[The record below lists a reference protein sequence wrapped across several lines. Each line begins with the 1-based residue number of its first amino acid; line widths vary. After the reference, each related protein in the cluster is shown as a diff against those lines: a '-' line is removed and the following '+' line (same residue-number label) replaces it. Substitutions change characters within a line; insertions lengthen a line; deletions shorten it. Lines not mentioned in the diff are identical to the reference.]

1 MTWWKGY
8 AESSVE
14 WRAEPCCCRPGPLC
28 FQCRSPCLWS
38 AALQEPHCGDRET
51 PDWTDRHDTAHLLC
65 WPCFKLGDEDCKI
78 RRQTPTWGIFYFTGE
93 WWEVPD
99 WCGVRFFILVQ
110 NWLITHLWVYLEEL
124 REAPLNSCISCPAQ
138 SGSLLAACSK
148 ALRKA
153 YRYLFWRMLALSCLH
168 MCLYFSWRYEQSL
181 SSRDL
186 REEPPSSSNLL
197 RKRFIAFIMRYTFL
211 WVTFKYF

>member
-1 MTWWKGY
+1 MKI
-8 AESSVE
+8 ARLE
-14 WRAEPCCCRPGPLC
+14 
-28 FQCRSPCLWS
+28 
-38 AALQEPHCGDRET
+38 
-51 PDWTDRHDTAHLLC
+51 DRHQLEEFSISQVSDGKFLTGVV
-65 WPCFKLGDEDCKI
+65 FD
-78 RRQTPTWGIFYFTGE
+78 QT
-93 WWEVPD
+93 V
-99 WCGVRFFILVQ
+99 FILVQ

-124 REAPLNSCISCPAQ
+124 REAPLNSCISCTAQ